1 MKKINLTKYSGD
13 TTFNELDTIKWDMR
27 SIVRQFRVTD
37 HSAYDRQVFCMM
49 LDGILEKYE
58 LDEGSTDE

>member
-27 SIVRQFRVTD
+27 SIYRQFRTTYD
-37 HSAYDRQVFCMM
+37 NAFDRQVLYTM
-49 LDGILEKYE
+49 LEVILEKYE
-58 LDEGSTDE
+58 LGEESTDE

>member
-27 SIVRQFRVTD
+27 SIVRQFRTTD
-37 HSAYDRQVFCMM
+37 DNAFDRQVLYTM
-49 LDGILEKYE
+49 LEVILEKYE
-58 LDEGSTDE
+58 LGEGSTDE

>member
-27 SIVRQFRVTD
+27 SIVRQFRTAD
-37 HSAYDRQVFCMM
+37 NNAFDRQVMYTM
-49 LDGILEKYE
+49 LEVILEKYE
-58 LDEGSTDE
+58 LGEGSTDE

>member
-27 SIVRQFRVTD
+27 SIYRQFRTTD
-37 HSAYDRQVFCMM
+37 DNAFDRQVLYTM
-49 LDGILEKYE
+49 LEVILEKYE

>member
-1 MKKINLTKYSGD
+1 MKKINLSKYSGD

-37 HSAYDRQVFCMM
+37 HNAYDRQVMCMM

-58 LDEGSTDE
+58 LDEGSNDE

>member
-27 SIVRQFRVTD
+27 SIYRQFRVTD
-37 HSAYDRQVFCMM
+37 DNAADQWILYNM
-49 LDGILEKYE
+49 LAVILEKYE
-58 LDEGSTDE
+58 LDGGSTDE